1 MTRLTRLLALTLGL
15 LALPAEAARE
25 LSWEE
30 LVPAGTGYLYG
41 MPPARHD
48 GLQSEDQPPADPLT
62 QSMTNAPTVAKLDG
76 QEVKLPGY
84 VVPLNVDPNQRV
96 TEFLLVPYF
105 GACIHVPP
113 PPSNQIVLVHSEIG
127 IALDATWVPYW
138 ITGTLRV
145 EQSESE
151 LANAGYRLD
160 ASGIEEFAY

>member
-62 QSMTNAPTVAKLDG
+62 QSMTNAPTVAELDG
-76 QEVKLPGY
+76 QEVKLPVQVRYPILDQKGHHRA
-84 VVPLNVDPNQRV
+84 LPN
-96 TEFLLVPYF
+96 
-105 GACIHVPP
+105 
-113 PPSNQIVLVHSEIG
+113 
-127 IALDATWVPYW
+127 
-138 ITGTLRV
+138 
-145 EQSESE
+145 
-151 LANAGYRLD
+151 RLPFPF
-160 ASGIEEFAY
+160 S